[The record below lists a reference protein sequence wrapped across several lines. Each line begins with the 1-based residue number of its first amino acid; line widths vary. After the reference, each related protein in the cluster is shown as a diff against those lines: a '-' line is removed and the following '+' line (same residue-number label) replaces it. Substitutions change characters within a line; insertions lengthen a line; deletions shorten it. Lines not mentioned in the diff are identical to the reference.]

1 MWAFLIKWGLKGFSL
16 VKDSRTIQVALM
28 IGVMFFI
35 DWRMDSKDQKLDEL
49 KTQMASVQAELAL
62 TKKEIENRE
71 VTTRIIERHHYSEG
85 QTTKDAAEIVDYIK
99 SVPEDQNETIPDI
112 DRDTNARINCLLWPT
127 SCGEDT
133 SPPSNDP

>member
-1 MWAFLIKWGLKGFSL
+1 MWTFLLKWGLKGLNFA
-16 VKDSRTIQVALM
+16 KDSRTIQVALM

-49 KTQMASVQAELAL
+49 KSQMADVQAELAL

-71 VTTRIIERHHYSEG
+71 TTTRIIERHYYSEG

-99 SVPEDQNETIPDI
+99 SVPEDQNGTIPDI
-112 DRDTNARINCLLWPT
+112 DRDTNARINCLLWP
-127 SCGEDT
+127 SVCGEDEGT
-133 SPPSNDP
+133 DADNP